1 MAIISTKRDSGVIL
15 VDSFKDIRNNI
26 ENYFFKAKFIVII
39 MFFASIFAP
48 ILWFFFLVILIAI
61 FNKQIWKKYFN
72 NKTMFQYYVDDF
84 SCPFAENGTDVFSI
98 FGYEIDYESE
108 WKDHYHRLKGY
119 SLPSD
124 SNVSKDEL
132 KKLADTLQK
141 EAQRV
146 RKSQQYRETGIGKDL
161 ATRHIL
167 FIGTTGAGKTESLL
181 SWFSDILDKSNSGG
195 IIMIDGKADSKIHA
209 KLSALVE
216 EKGRITSFSTIN
228 LLKQEEMSTTNTY
241 NPILSMSPF
250 KGVSFM
256 AELLPSESG
265 GNAEYFKNR
274 GIAMLTVPLS
284 ALRVR
289 NEYFKEPFSLSLL
302 QDSTSTLNLTIIFAL
317 FYGFVK
323 EENERLKNLVET
335 NEEVNK
341 LWLEAKDKSTAVNPD
356 VEYYEK
362 ILNFVTQYK
371 PSAKQ
376 QVENIIG
383 FNFKL
388 FHMAYNMVF
397 KLSRA
402 YMGEIFAQW
411 KEMSNIIAEAI
422 YIYAKDIKKRE
433 FSIKSKDFIT
443 FEEVRGFFTDIQ
455 IESVKQNIVA
465 KSNGWDKKKID
476 DLDSALGFGKDNKVS
491 IFSLPEQAMQQ
502 HSYSQQQFT
511 SLFQM
516 FDRFPHVFGSPFPDV
531 TIKDVMKNNKVLY
544 IMLPVLELGKVM
556 SELLGKMFISD
567 IKESAS
573 VALGGENLNLTPTQT
588 EITKDKITPKPLSM
602 LVADEYGYYRTE
614 AMTPIIAQIRSLN
627 FCVIISLQETAG
639 TGKDEEQEKIMGNT
653 AKFILKSYDTKIKE
667 FVDKQ
672 IAEVDFAEQDKYL
685 SSTGDVINSEIESI
699 KISKKKPI
707 DSTLLGDLN
716 YGCGIFIANS
726 KPRIIQSFYFGGREV
741 EPYIASMTRYVA

>member
-1 MAIISTKRDSGVIL
+1 MAIVGTRKDNGVIL
-15 VDSFKDIRNNI
+15 VDSFKDIKNNI
-26 ENYFFKAKFIVII
+26 ENYFFKVRFIV
-39 MFFASIFAP
+39 FFMVISAIFAP
-48 ILWFFFLVILIAI
+48 IIWFFLLVLLISI

-72 NKTMFQYYVDDF
+72 NKTIFQYYIDEF

-98 FGYEIDYESE
+98 FGYEIDYETE
-108 WKDHYHRLKGY
+108 WKEHYHRLKGY

-124 SNVSKDEL
+124 ANVPKEEL
-132 KKLADTLQK
+132 KKLADTLVK
-141 EAQRV
+141 EAQKV

-216 EKGRITSFSTIN
+216 EKGRITSFNTIN

-284 ALRVR
+284 ALRIR

-323 EENERLKNLVET
+323 EENDRLKNLVET
-335 NEEVNK
+335 NPEVNR

-362 ILNFVTQYK
+362 ILNYVTQYK

-402 YMGEIFAQW
+402 YL
-411 KEMSNIIAEAI
+411 
-422 YIYAKDIKKRE
+422 YLCKR
-433 FSIKSKDFIT
+433 
-443 FEEVRGFFTDIQ
+443 
-455 IESVKQNIVA
+455 
-465 KSNGWDKKKID
+465 
-476 DLDSALGFGKDNKVS
+476 
-491 IFSLPEQAMQQ
+491 
-502 HSYSQQQFT
+502 Y
-511 SLFQM
+511 
-516 FDRFPHVFGSPFPDV
+516 
-531 TIKDVMKNNKVLY
+531 
-544 IMLPVLELGKVM
+544 
-556 SELLGKMFISD
+556 
-567 IKESAS
+567 
-573 VALGGENLNLTPTQT
+573 
-588 EITKDKITPKPLSM
+588 
-602 LVADEYGYYRTE
+602 
-614 AMTPIIAQIRSLN
+614 
-627 FCVIISLQETAG
+627 
-639 TGKDEEQEKIMGNT
+639 
-653 AKFILKSYDTKIKE
+653 
-667 FVDKQ
+667 
-672 IAEVDFAEQDKYL
+672 
-685 SSTGDVINSEIESI
+685 
-699 KISKKKPI
+699 
-707 DSTLLGDLN
+707 
-716 YGCGIFIANS
+716 
-726 KPRIIQSFYFGGREV
+726 
-741 EPYIASMTRYVA
+741 